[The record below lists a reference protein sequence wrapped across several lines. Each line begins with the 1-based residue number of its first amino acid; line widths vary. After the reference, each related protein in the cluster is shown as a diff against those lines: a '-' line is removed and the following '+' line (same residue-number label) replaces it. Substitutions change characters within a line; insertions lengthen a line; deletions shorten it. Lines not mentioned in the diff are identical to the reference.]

1 MHLSLLDMSL
11 RVLLQL
17 KLVFVFASIHE
28 ELFPL
33 PHYCEMGDL
42 ASAMSTA

>member
-17 KLVFVFASIHE
+17 KLVFAFTSIHE

-33 PHYCEMGDL
+33 PRYCEIGDL
-42 ASAMSTA
+42 ASVTSTA